1 MKANVNIEF
10 CGKKVV
16 VKDLEEEAKFVWKD
30 AGKKIKD
37 IKELDLY
44 YKPEE
49 GTCYYVVNGTE
60 TGSFPVEGK

>member
-10 CGKKVV
+10 CGKKVS
-16 VKDLEEEAKFVWKD
+16 VKELEEEMKLVWKE
-30 AGKKIKD
+30 AGNKIKD
-37 IKELDLY
+37 MKDVDLY

-60 TGSFPVEGK
+60 GSFPVEGK

>member
-16 VKDLEEEAKFVWKD
+16 VKDLEEEAKFVLKD

>member
-30 AGKKIKD
+30 AGKKNKRYQRVRFI
-37 IKELDLY
+37 L
-44 YKPEE
+44 
-49 GTCYYVVNGTE
+49 
-60 TGSFPVEGK
+60 